1 MRQIEKIMDM
11 REKKEKRKN
20 IVIKKRKKENIR
32 DEVKDL
38 IRDGDGCKNEGIKL
52 GSKEEKREIMK
63 RKSILK
69 ERVERIEDDWT
80 CNKRRIQFNL
90 RRIAEE
96 KEREGTRT
104 QATYRHI
111 WLEGKWRS

>member
-1 MRQIEKIMDM
+1 EENRMRQIEKIMDM

-38 IRDGDGCKNEGIKL
+38 IRKMVKL